1 MFRPKVPVQRLGSV
15 VRFRKV
21 PAQRL
26 GEVSEGCGP
35 GADTYFLDV
44 LPAAPGTKKRSFKLF
59 TPRAYSSMQQVR
71 QLL

>member
-35 GADTYFLDV
+35 GADTYL
-44 LPAAPGTKKRSFKLF
+44 LF
-59 TPRAYSSMQQVR
+59 TPRAYSSMQQLR